1 MFKYI
6 HEMQV
11 WPIFSKF
18 PLIASYCLN
27 HPCVATHQH
36 YKYQMFIYTGQS
48 IVNLAM
54 SVLFLLLLR
63 RQQKFA
69 VTQTQ
74 QQQQQQQ
81 PGAINGSKISWL
93 VSDGKFIFHIPH
105 FPKEISKVYFS
116 IGGESIRGR
125 GV

>member
-1 MFKYI
+1 MSSN
-6 HEMQV
+6 V
-11 WPIFSKF
+11 P
-18 PLIASYCLN
+18 PTASYCLN

-74 QQQQQQQ
+74 QQQQQQ

-93 VSDGKFIFHIPH
+93 VSDDKFIFHIYRISQKGS
-105 FPKEISKVYFS
+105 PKCIFQ
-116 IGGESIRGR
+116 
-125 GV
+125 